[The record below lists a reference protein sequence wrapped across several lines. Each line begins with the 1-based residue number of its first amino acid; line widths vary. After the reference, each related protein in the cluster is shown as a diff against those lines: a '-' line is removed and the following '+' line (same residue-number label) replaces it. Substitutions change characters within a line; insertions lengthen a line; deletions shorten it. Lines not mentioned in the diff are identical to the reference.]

1 MITPSTNLWQGSTIL
16 TVRKGKEVVIAG
28 DGQLA
33 EEGVILKSNIKKVR
47 RLGNGSVIVGFT
59 GSVADSLMLFEKLES
74 IVGQNPHQ
82 LISGCVD
89 LAKFWRKDPH
99 LSNLSAMLVV
109 VNAVHSLVLTGAG
122 DVLEKEDGIIGVG
135 AGGPYAYAA
144 ARALFN
150 VEGLSAAQIV
160 EKSMNVAADM
170 CVYTNN
176 NIAYESIEL

>member
-1 MITPSTNLWQGSTIL
+1 MITPTTNFWQGSTIL

-47 RLGNGSVIVGFT
+47 RLGDGNVIVGFT
-59 GSVADSLMLFEKLES
+59 GSVADSLILFEKFES
-74 IVGQNPHQ
+74 IIEHNPRQ

-99 LSNLSAMLVV
+99 LSNLNAMLII
-109 VNAVHSLVLTGAG
+109 VNPLHSLVLTGGG

-135 AGGPYAYAA
+135 SGGPYAFAA
-144 ARALFN
+144 ARALFDI
-150 VEGLSAAQIV
+150 EGLSASKIV
-160 EKSMNVAADM
+160 EKAMNVTADV
-170 CVYTNN
+170 CVYTNK
-176 NIAYESIEL
+176 NIAYEVLEF